1 MHALAVVRLRPRNA
15 DAAVVGI
22 KEGASVVCSQRNV
35 NFLIAVALGSILAG
49 CSTKAGWQY
58 QPSATRVAAAP
69 LPVTVAVEHFQD
81 QRGTENSRYFWV
93 CVIPLVPYC
102 TSDYKR
108 PENANGFLTEASYN
122 FRPSDDL
129 AQATSAE
136 LRQAGLFREVY
147 VTDRTADPNAQL
159 AIRGNITS
167 TDWNGTA
174 YSYLIGPYAGL
185 FYILGLPMGTV
196 QDTLTLRLELVDN
209 SNGQVLW
216 THDINQSYAMTEG
229 LYYNY
234 AEDFGYPQMFRDGIT
249 PAIAS
254 LESFIAT
261 QPPGNWDRMR
271 TAPGATPHVE

>member
-1 MHALAVVRLRPRNA
+1 
-15 DAAVVGI
+15 VG
-22 KEGASVVCSQRNV
+22 CSKRNV
-35 NFLIAVALGSILAG
+35 NFLIAVAFGLLLAG
-49 CSTKAGWQY
+49 CSTKAGWEY
-58 QPSATRVAAAP
+58 QPSATRVAATP

-93 CVIPLVPYC
+93 CAIPLVPYC
-102 TSDYKR
+102 TADYKR
-108 PENANGFLTEASYN
+108 PENANGFLTEAAYN

-147 VTDRTADPNAQL
+147 VTDRVSDPNAQL
-159 AIRGNITS
+159 AIRGNIIS

-174 YSYLIGPYAGL
+174 YSYLVSGYAFV
-185 FYILGLPMGTV
+185 FYVLGLPMGSV
-196 QDTLTLRLELVDN
+196 QDTLSLKLELVDN

-216 THDINQSYAMTEG
+216 AHEITQSYEKTEG

-249 PAIAS
+249 PAIAE
-254 LESFIAT
+254 LQNFIAT
-261 QPPGNWDRMR
+261 QPPGSWSHMQ
-271 TAPGATPHVE
+271 TAPGATHRAE